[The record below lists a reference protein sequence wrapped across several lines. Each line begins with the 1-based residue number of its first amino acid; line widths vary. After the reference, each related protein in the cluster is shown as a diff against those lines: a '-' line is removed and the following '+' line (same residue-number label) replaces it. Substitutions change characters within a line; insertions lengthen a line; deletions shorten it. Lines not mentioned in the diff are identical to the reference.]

1 MEAAEVACLLSTDRR
16 MINLLFMRLPNR
28 FLVVTAAFAVISFS
42 ALAQTHDYRGKGYK
56 GSVSITDQYG
66 VFVGVETS
74 HGIMFDRHNY
84 LGVGVGGFI
93 FPNSDH
99 PTFMNTFLDYHNFLS
114 NKASTPV
121 LGLKAGGSH
130 CFNYEGGNG
139 LTEVKFKNAVVIEP
153 SAGWSWG
160 LKSGN
165 GLTLGLG
172 AALYMPVGESRTD
185 KKVLPMPKLSFGF
198 EF

>member
-1 MEAAEVACLLSTDRR
+1 MKELYFV
-16 MINLLFMRLPNR
+16 IIMRLSKR
-28 FLVVTAAFAVISFS
+28 LLVVTAVLAVVSFN
-42 ALAQTHDYRGKGYK
+42 ATAQTDDYRGKGYK
-56 GSVSITDQYG
+56 GSVSITDQFG
-66 VFVGVETS
+66 VWVGAETS

-93 FPNSDH
+93 FPNSSH
-99 PTFMNTFLDYHNFLS
+99 PTFMNAFLDYHNYLS
-114 NKASTPV
+114 KKASTPV

-130 CFNYEGGNG
+130 SFNYEGLSG
-139 LTEVKFKNAVVIEP
+139 VKFKNAVVIEP
-153 SAGWSWG
+153 SLGWSWG
-160 LKSGN
+160 LKSGK

-172 AALYMPVGESRTD
+172 AALYLPVGESRTD